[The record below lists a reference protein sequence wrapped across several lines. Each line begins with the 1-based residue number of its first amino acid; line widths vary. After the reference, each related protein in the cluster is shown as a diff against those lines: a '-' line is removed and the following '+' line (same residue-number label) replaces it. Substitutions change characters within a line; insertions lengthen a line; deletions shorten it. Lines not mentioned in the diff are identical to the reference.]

1 MASFKVG
8 TDAGRHKR
16 YNFRDGP
23 AKDGKQ
29 TLNYTLTDLMLISLE
44 DKETGEIIWKE
55 KSPCADRNT
64 RLLAVVAQDE
74 DSPEMIRY
82 IQDLQV
88 QMTQLEEEGIRVED
102 LDLDKDEGVVSVVLC
117 IVTWLSGAAASGD
130 ILLDPMHSAQP
141 GLDTSLVLMD

>member
-1 MASFKVG
+1 MVASFKVG

-88 QMTQLEEEGIRVED
+88 QMTQLEEEGIRVDD
-102 LDLDKDEGVVSVVLC
+102 LDLDIDVN
-117 IVTWLSGAAASGD
+117 WAAYRYES
-130 ILLDPMHSAQP
+130 I
-141 GLDTSLVLMD
+141 